1 MKVLSIILITMIDC
15 ILAIDLK
22 ACNNE
27 SEPANICKMENNYS
41 SLDFPTP
48 IPCSIDPELRIQE
61 VVGIDEE
68 KQVIHLIAK
77 LVLLWNDTRINYNFV
92 QGKKGVYHP
101 WYLLDESIGVKI
113 WTPHVYFT
121 NSVSLLPGSHNF
133 PKGSL
138 WYNHPNGFMLQ
149 EMKEF
154 SWACQMSFSG
164 YPYDTHKCVIGFSN
178 SIGTS
183 DLVTLNP
190 PKLYPRQQTKPK
202 GALLHMSNN
211 NVQFDITFRSLPST
225 TTQEF
230 NSNYS
235 LAQFE
240 LTLTRKPD
248 GARQLV
254 TSYFG
259 PTLIFSVLSLTS
271 FCIKLEQV
279 PGRMGLL
286 VTLCLITINTFNSV
300 VAPTRRGISFIEKW
314 MLGIFVPIITAIIE
328 YGTLLFISKYKEKLV
343 KMNFMKEDRNVESV
357 SQTIDVATFI
367 WLALYQ
373 LLFSLCFW
381 IGTYLF

>member
-1 MKVLSIILITMIDC
+1 MKVLTFIFIAMIGC
-15 ILAIDLK
+15 ILAIDLQ

-27 SEPANICKMENNYS
+27 SEPANICKMEKNYS
-41 SLDFPTP
+41 NLDFPKP
-48 IPCSIDPELRIQE
+48 IPCTIDPEIRIQE

-68 KQVIHLIAK
+68 KQVIRLIAK

-92 QGKKGVYHP
+92 EGKRGVYHP

-121 NSVSLLPGSHNF
+121 NSVSLLPGSHSF
-133 PKGSL
+133 SKGSL

-154 SWACQMSFSG
+154 SWSCQMHFGG
-164 YPYDTHKCVIGFSN
+164 YPYDTHKCVIGLSN

-190 PKLYPRQQTKPK
+190 PKLYPRQQTKQN
-202 GALLHMSNN
+202 GSFLHLSDN
-211 NVQFDITFRSLPST
+211 NVQFDITFRSLPSS

-230 NSNYS
+230 SNNYS

-240 LTLTRKPD
+240 ITLSRKPD
-248 GARQLV
+248 AARQLLP
-254 TSYFG
+254 SYFV
-259 PTLIFSVLSLTS
+259 PTLIFSVLSLIS
-271 FCIKLEQV
+271 FCIRLEQV

-300 VAPTRRGISFIEKW
+300 DAPTRRGISFIEKW
-314 MLGIFVPIITAIIE
+314 MVGIFVPIIIAIIE

-343 KMNFMKEDRNVESV
+343 KMKFMKEEREVESL
-357 SQTIDVATFI
+357 SQTIDVVTFI

-373 LLFSLCFW
+373 LLFSASFW
-381 IGTYLF
+381 ILTYFM